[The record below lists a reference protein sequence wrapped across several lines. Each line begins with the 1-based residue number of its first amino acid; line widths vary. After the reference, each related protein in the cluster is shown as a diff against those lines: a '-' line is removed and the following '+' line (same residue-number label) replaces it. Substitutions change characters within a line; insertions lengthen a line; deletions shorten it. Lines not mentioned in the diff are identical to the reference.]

1 MESSSSPDGVGHCVA
16 SNGLT
21 TSLSQL
27 ESLDNDAHDSLQTE
41 VVTLRKELLK
51 KHDLLEKLQD
61 RERQLRERFLS
72 L

>member
-1 MESSSSPDGVGHCVA
+1 MDSSSSPDGVRHCVA

-27 ESLDNDAHDSLQTE
+27 ASLGDDHDSLQTE

-61 RERQLRERFLS
+61 RERQLRERFAL
-72 L
+72 